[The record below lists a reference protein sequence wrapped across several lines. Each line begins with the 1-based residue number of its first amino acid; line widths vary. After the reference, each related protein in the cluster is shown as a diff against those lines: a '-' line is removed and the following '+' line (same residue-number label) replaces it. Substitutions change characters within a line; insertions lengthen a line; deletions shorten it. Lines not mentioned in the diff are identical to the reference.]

1 MNMHRSL
8 PCVARTLAV
17 AIVGFVWWGSSPAY
31 AQLTAEQLLSTS
43 IEKYDAQY
51 ADVGQAIQAFQQG
64 KVADAKKLLVNLR
77 KRQPLLAPPDTLL
90 AMLHFSANQ
99 RDAAEQSLE
108 QATIND
114 PKDPEAFLLVGDL
127 AFRERRMLLADLAY
141 ERAQRLLEPMTG
153 ESWRLQVLRKRL
165 YAGLAS
171 LAESRKQYDVA
182 LTHLQ
187 AWQKLDPK
195 NPIVLGS
202 LGRVSF
208 HRGDAVAARAAF
220 TELLKIEP
228 EAPPVEVAMGRL
240 YTDAG
245 NMEEALKSMTAVLK
259 TNAEDLRTLLTV
271 GEWAINNGQ
280 TAMSKECVT
289 AALKKDPASTGG
301 QVLAGRM
308 ARYELDPKRAETILT
323 TAILKAPNEFAI
335 SNELARA
342 LALSD
347 DEKQR
352 KAGLDYAVRNYRML
366 RTRGNDA
373 SRESTMT
380 YAWLLLK
387 NNQVE
392 EAEKALHSLPDLSP
406 VSSEN
411 AYYAAMIYK
420 ARGRDQLAK
429 DALRAAIGSG
439 TSFPAREEAQRLL
452 KDLDGA
458 PKVN

>member
-1 MNMHRSL
+1 MNTHRGFFL
-8 PCVARTLAV
+8 PAVYRLALV
-17 AIVGFVWWGSSPAY
+17 VGVVWGVSSPAFG
-31 AQLTAEQLLSTS
+31 QLTAEQLLSTS
-43 IEKYDAQY
+43 IEKYDDKY
-51 ADVGQAIQAFQQG
+51 ADVGQAITAFQQG
-64 KVADAKKLLVNLR
+64 KVTEARTLLVNLR
-77 KRQPLLAPPDTLL
+77 KRQPQLAPPDTLL

-108 QATIND
+108 LATVND
-114 PKDPEAFLLVGDL
+114 PKDPEAFLLAGDL
-127 AFRERRMLLADLAY
+127 AFRERRLLMADLAY
-141 ERAQRLLEPMTG
+141 ERAQRLLEATPG
-153 ESWRLQVLRKRL
+153 DSWRLLVLRKRMH
-165 YAGLAS
+165 AGLAS

-182 LTHLQ
+182 LTQLQ

-195 NPIVLGS
+195 NPIVHGS

-208 HRGDAVAARAAF
+208 HKGDAAAARVAF

-228 EAPPVEVAMGRL
+228 EAPPVEVSMGRL

-245 NMEEALKSMTAVLK
+245 NMDEARKSMAAVLK
-259 TNAEDLRTLLTV
+259 TNAGDLRSLLTV
-271 GEWAINNGQ
+271 GEWALHNGQ
-280 TAMSKECVT
+280 TEMSKECVT

-323 TAILKAPNEFAI
+323 AAILKSPNEFAI

-342 LALSD
+342 LALSA

-366 RTRGNDA
+366 RSRGSDA

-387 NNQVE
+387 NDQVE
-392 EAEKALHSLPDLSP
+392 EAEKVLHSLPDFSP

-411 AYYAAMIYK
+411 AYYAAMIYR

-439 TSFPAREEAQRLL
+439 TSFPARDDAQRLL
-452 KDLDGA
+452 KDMDA
-458 PKVN
+458 VPKVN

>member
-1 MNMHRSL
+1 MNMHRGFTST
-8 PCVARTLAV
+8 ARLLV
-17 AIVGFVWWGSSPAY
+17 FVVGVVWGGSSPAFG
-31 AQLTAEQLLSTS
+31 QLTAEQLLSTS
-43 IEKYDAQY
+43 IEKYDAKY
-51 ADVGQAIQAFQQG
+51 ADVGQAIAAFQKG
-64 KVADAKKLLVNLR
+64 KVAEARTLLVNLR

-114 PKDPEAFLLVGDL
+114 PRDPEAFLLAGDL
-127 AFRERRMLLADLAY
+127 AIRERRMMMADLAY
-141 ERAQRLLEPMTG
+141 ERAKRLMEPMTG

-165 YAGLAS
+165 HAGLAT
-171 LAESRKQYDVA
+171 LVESRKQYDVA

-195 NPIVLGS
+195 NPVVLGS
-202 LGRVSF
+202 LGRVNF
-208 HRGDAVAARAAF
+208 HRGDATAARAAF
-220 TELLKIEP
+220 AELLKIETD
-228 EAPPVEVAMGRL
+228 APPVEVAMGRL

-245 NMEEALKSMTAVLK
+245 NMAEALKSMTAVLK
-259 TNAEDLRTLLTV
+259 TNANDLRTLLTV

-280 TAMSKECVT
+280 MTMAKECVT
-289 AALKKDPASTGG
+289 AALKQDPAATGG
-301 QVLAGRM
+301 QVLAGRL
-308 ARYELDPKRAETILT
+308 ARYELDPKRAETILA
-323 TAILKAPNEFAI
+323 TAILKSPNEFAI

-347 DEKQR
+347 DAKQR
-352 KAGLDYAVRNYRML
+352 KAGLDYAVRNYRVL

-392 EAEKALHSLPDLSP
+392 EAEKVLHSLPDFSP

-439 TSFPAREEAQRLL
+439 TSFPSRDDALRLL
-452 KDLDGA
+452 KEMDGA